1 MHMYTLSKASYILVK
16 VTLKS
21 STRDESHNN
30 QDSSN
35 MYLTHLYEVK
45 HITSFSQRMDARGT
59 RRGDEVSQI

>member
-1 MHMYTLSKASYILVK
+1 
-16 VTLKS
+16 LKS

-59 RRGDEVSQI
+59 RRGNEVSQI